1 MRKLLALALLALALA
16 GDVVFVIVEHSTPAA
31 ACGSGDS
38 C

>member
-16 GDVVFVIVEHSTPAA
+16 GGVAIYSLEKPAPAA
-31 ACGSGDS
+31 ACANNN